1 MTYVKIPDT
10 ILLIADFVKTQI
22 IIEIAVIIIC
32 SPTHLSDKTKVSQ
45 VFVSTSHLFILA
57 ISVIIT
63 RVYIFNS
70 ATRSTLKMGVI
81 YM

>member
-63 RVYIFNS
+63 RVYIF
-70 ATRSTLKMGVI
+70 STALQGLH
-81 YM
+81 